1 MDAASTAA
9 GWLSFVVTA
18 VGLGSLITQTNAI
31 EERLDPFHTS
41 RSEEFLGNWISRQP
55 KRSWSKLTK
64 PTPVGPVI
72 SARLGD
78 GFCGSNTIGVSRLS
92 IGKTGNAGWTA
103 ILALFHELA
112 PPPTPR
118 LGRVSTAATK
128 LHLGKQVDE
137 EQNVPSEKLD
147 FDLAFNLDLEKGSP
161 KPPKSWTHLPAQPLT
176 RNESSS
182 CLVMSRATLIAILSL
197 CNGRTMFRYN
207 DASGHRSAYGSYC
220 GTWYINWPL
229 GQAAVVSFAPHDSH
243 SVATDVYPPIF
254 PVRVDKCI
262 QMLAGVM
269 TSSDSDTFKCAFPG
283 RKPPG
288 TWILQYQ
295 RKGFPGAH
303 GSRHLYNMMGGK
315 VFEVDFLLAR
325 RCETESQDSENL
337 ALVLPSLEK
346 NTTLSL
352 LVPKVEQGILE
363 HCLDCLPW
371 SWLSWSVHRG
381 LRDILVAFAKP
392 TMNNLRSALASAL
405 HSAAEEN
412 KSRLQAKGWAPE
424 FVDVMAD
431 MASSS
436 VLAGGGN
443 SGDIV
448 RVVTDVALLLWDAS
462 NDPRGLDETRF
473 WRQERHRQ
481 AEPVEGKVQL
491 STDTV
496 IALTK
501 IFVLEWSVEFDYQ
514 MYHDL
519 PPRILFA

>member
-1 MDAASTAA
+1 M
-9 GWLSFVVTA
+9 
-18 VGLGSLITQTNAI
+18 
-31 EERLDPFHTS
+31 
-41 RSEEFLGNWISRQP
+41 
-55 KRSWSKLTK
+55 
-64 PTPVGPVI
+64 
-72 SARLGD
+72 
-78 GFCGSNTIGVSRLS
+78 
-92 IGKTGNAGWTA
+92 
-103 ILALFHELA
+103 
-112 PPPTPR
+112 
-118 LGRVSTAATK
+118 
-128 LHLGKQVDE
+128 
-137 EQNVPSEKLD
+137 
-147 FDLAFNLDLEKGSP
+147 
-161 KPPKSWTHLPAQPLT
+161 
-176 RNESSS
+176 
-182 CLVMSRATLIAILSL
+182 
-197 CNGRTMFRYN
+197 
-207 DASGHRSAYGSYC
+207 
-220 GTWYINWPL
+220 
-229 GQAAVVSFAPHDSH
+229 
-243 SVATDVYPPIF
+243 
-254 PVRVDKCI
+254 
-262 QMLAGVM
+262 
-269 TSSDSDTFKCAFPG
+269 
-283 RKPPG
+283 
-288 TWILQYQ
+288 
-295 RKGFPGAH
+295 
-303 GSRHLYNMMGGK
+303 
-315 VFEVDFLLAR
+315 FEVDFLLAR
-325 RCETESQDSENL
+325 RCENESQDSENL

-448 RVVTDVALLLWDAS
+448 RVVTDVALLLWDVS

-473 WRQERHRQ
+473 WRQERQRQ